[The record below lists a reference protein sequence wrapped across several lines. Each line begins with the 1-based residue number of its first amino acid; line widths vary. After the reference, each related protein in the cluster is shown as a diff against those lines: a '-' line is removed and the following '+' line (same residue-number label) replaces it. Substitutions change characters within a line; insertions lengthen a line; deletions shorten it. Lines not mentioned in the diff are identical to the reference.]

1 MCLCQLLGC
10 QLAKG
15 VWSQSLR
22 VSTFITIVNSTLS
35 SSSLLS
41 SLLSCHHYHHLRY
54 CHRHRWVLF
63 INAAITWA
71 GGRLYPG
78 LRYFL
83 NHFVVVECLVF
94 VCGAERWRKQ
104 RMERIFV
111 NTAPWHF
118 ASAIIWSL
126 FNIITELVNS
136 LLVDHLCDH
145 KQLLDD
151 HWSSLW
157 SKKFH
162 LCQAKAGFQS
172 LSVSPSPFLTT
183 ASVLR
188 PKIIFCTVQYEK
200 NVMLSLFFL
209 PMWLRL
215 STLEWS
221 RTKTSTLV
229 WHYITVWCV
238 YNDNNDYNFHA
249 DHRRTK
255 CW

>member
-1 MCLCQLLGC
+1 MDEKNTALSCVCLCQLLGC

-63 INAAITWA
+63 INAVITWA
-71 GGRLYPG
+71 GGG
-78 LRYFL
+78 YFL

-94 VCGAERWRKQ
+94 VCCAEMSRKQ

-111 NTAPWHF
+111 NTALSWHF
-118 ASAIIWSL
+118 ASPRIWSL

-151 HWSSLW
+151 HWSSWW
-157 SKKFH
+157 SQKFH

-172 LSVSPSPFLTT
+172 LSVSPSPLLKKPLTH
-183 ASVLR
+183 VLR
-188 PKIIFCTVQYEK
+188 PKIIFCTLQYK
-200 NVMLSLFFL
+200 NTIV
-209 PMWLRL
+209 
-215 STLEWS
+215 
-221 RTKTSTLV
+221 
-229 WHYITVWCV
+229 
-238 YNDNNDYNFHA
+238 
-249 DHRRTK
+249 
-255 CW
+255 